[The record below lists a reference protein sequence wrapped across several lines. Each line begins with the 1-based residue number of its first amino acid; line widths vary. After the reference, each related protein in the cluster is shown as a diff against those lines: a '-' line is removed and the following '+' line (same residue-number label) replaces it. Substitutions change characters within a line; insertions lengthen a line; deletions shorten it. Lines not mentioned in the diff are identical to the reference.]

1 MIRLRT
7 LGALDLRGP
16 DGKALDSVLV
26 QPKRVALLCYLALAT
41 PRGPHR
47 RDTLLPLFWPEHDAE
62 HARNSLSQSVHVLRR
77 FLGPEAILSGGDTLS
92 LARGDLWCD
101 AVAFGEALDAG
112 RLADAVELYRGDLLE
127 GFHIASAPEFER
139 WLDSER
145 NRLAQRY
152 AVAVEDLA
160 SGREAAGDVKGA
172 AIWWRRLATRDP
184 YSSRATL
191 GLIRALAAA
200 GDPAAA
206 VQHARVHETLLRE
219 ELNVAPDPEVAAFVR
234 QLASGPERAALHGN
248 PNTSSKGAAG
258 ASTPSP
264 QPLAP
269 ARHSSRARSNQLRR
283 PIAIA
288 AAALALIVVAVAL
301 TRETRAS
308 SIPPIRSLAVL
319 PLQNLSGDSTQ
330 EAFADGM
337 HDALITELARYP
349 DLSVISR
356 TSMTRYKGTK
366 KPIPEIARVL
376 KVDGIIEGTLQWERG
391 TFRMNVQLV
400 HASDRHVWAES
411 YRRDLRDVLVLQ
423 EELAETIARQV
434 RVASSPTSRRQRSTP
449 GPADSV
455 PRELYLKG
463 LYLKGRR
470 AELGRSPMGLQTAKE
485 MYHLAIQRDS
495 TFALG
500 YAGLAGVYAF
510 IADYGY
516 GPVHPHL
523 DSARAMARRAVAL
536 DSMLPETRTALGVTL
551 GDQGDFVGAE
561 REFKCAID
569 LDPSNA
575 GAHYWYSIL
584 LVALGRGEEALQLA
598 HRAAELDPVE
608 PPRGLLAVQRYAQYL
623 VTGERPHLKLPVS
636 QRRPILRREPLEPW
650 ARAREALE
658 YAEEGNCEKAH
669 TEILSAQRLVN
680 DRNIWMQMH
689 VAAVHWWCRER
700 PRARGI
706 LESMK
711 VHPDA
716 HDEGLRMAS
725 LHALFG
731 EKDSAFVWLGR
742 QRWTMSRLSYL
753 RASPWL
759 DSLRSDARFPE
770 LLKRLGIRRPGV
782 NQN

>member
-1 MIRLRT
+1 VIRLRT

-16 DGKALDSVLV
+16 DGKELDGVLV

-47 RDTLLPLFWPEHDAE
+47 RDTLLPLFWPEHDAD

-77 FLGPEAILSGGDTLS
+77 TLGPEAILSSGDTLS
-92 LARGDLWCD
+92 LAWGGLWCD
-101 AVAFGEALDAG
+101 AVSFEEALDAG
-112 RLADAVELYRGDLLE
+112 RLTEAVDLYRGALLE
-127 GFHIASAPEFER
+127 GFHIASAPDFER
-139 WLDSER
+139 WLESER
-145 NRLAQRY
+145 DRLARRY
-152 AVAVEDLA
+152 AAAVEELA
-160 SGREAAGDVKGA
+160 SDREAAGDVKGA
-172 AIWWRRLATRDP
+172 AVWWRRLVTRDP

-206 VQHARVHETLLRE
+206 VQHARVHEALLRE
-219 ELNVAPDPEVAAFVR
+219 ELNVAPDPEIAALVR
-234 QLASGPERAALHGN
+234 RLESRPERAALHGH
-248 PNTSSKGAAG
+248 PNASLEDAAG

-264 QPLAP
+264 HSP
-269 ARHSSRARSNQLRR
+269 AGVGYSPRARSTRLRR
-283 PIAIA
+283 PIVIA
-288 AAALALIVVAVAL
+288 AGVLTLVAVAAAI
-301 TRETRAS
+301 TEETRAS
-308 SIPPIRSLAVL
+308 SMPTIRSIAVL
-319 PLQNLSGDSTQ
+319 PLENLSRDSTQ
-330 EAFADGM
+330 QAFADGM

-356 TSMTRYKGTK
+356 TSMTQYKGTK
-366 KPIPEIARVL
+366 KPLPEIAREL
-376 KVDGIIEGTLQWERG
+376 KVDAVIEGTLQWERG
-391 TFRMNVQLV
+391 TFRMNAQLV

-411 YRRDLRDVLVLQ
+411 YRRDLRDVLALQ
-423 EELAETIARQV
+423 EELAQAIARQV

-470 AELGRSPMGLQTAKE
+470 AELGRNPMALQTAKE
-485 MYHLAIQRDS
+485 MYRLAIQRDS

-500 YAGLAGVYAF
+500 YAGLAGVYGL
-510 IADYGY
+510 IADYNY
-516 GPVHPHL
+516 GPAHPHL

-551 GDQGDFVGAE
+551 GDRGDFVGAE
-561 REFKCAID
+561 REFKRAID
-569 LDPSNA
+569 LDASNA
-575 GAHYWYSIL
+575 GAHYWYTML
-584 LVALGRGEEALQLA
+584 LVTLGRAEEALQVA

-608 PPRGLLAVQRYAQYL
+608 PPRGLLALQRYAQYL
-623 VTGERPHLKLPVS
+623 LTGERPHLKLPVS

-680 DRNIWMQMH
+680 DRSFWMQMH
-689 VAAVHWWCRER
+689 VAAVHWWCWER

-706 LESMK
+706 LEDMK
-711 VHPDA
+711 MHPDA
-716 HDEGLRMAS
+716 HDEGLRIAS

-742 QRWTMSRLSYL
+742 ARWTMSRLSFL

-759 DSLRSDARFPE
+759 DSLRSDPRFPE
-770 LLKRLGIRRPGV
+770 LLERLGIRRRGG